1 MDTQS
6 PLGMHIPSGIW
17 HMRAKDIFTTR
28 KKTFFP
34 HEPKQQARGA
44 TYSAWRRIEDAVINK
59 LYFVECHSRI

>member
-17 HMRAKDIFTTR
+17 HMHAKDIFTTR

-34 HEPKQQARGA
+34 HEPQQQARGA
-44 TYSAWRRIEDAVINK
+44 TYSAWR
-59 LYFVECHSRI
+59 